1 MGIYPHVNL
10 IKKPLGYIHKN
21 LIVLPRFALTSNK
34 NNIPN
39 IISMDANNNA
49 SK

>member
-1 MGIYPHVNL
+1 MNA
-10 IKKPLGYIHKN
+10 
-21 LIVLPRFALTSNK
+21 LPRFALTLNK
-34 NNIPN
+34 NDIPN